1 MSERVDLALRVG
13 IFIAVFVPLLA
24 AERRWPLRI
33 ALAARCKRMRD
44 NLGLFFSGVACVRLL
59 PLSGVGF
66 AFLAQQQS
74 LGLFNHLHLR
84 LSIAF
89 IATLALLDA
98 AVYFQH
104 RLMHRWP
111 ALWRLHRVHH
121 SDRFLD
127 ASSALRFHPAEIVLS
142 ALYKGALIV
151 LLGAPPVAVLCFEAL
166 LNASAMFNHSNLALA
181 PRVDRMLRAVLVTPA
196 MHWIHHSI
204 RPHESR
210 RNFGFCLSWWDRL
223 FGSYQEAPQ
232 DGYDAM
238 HVGVEHLEEDAPGV
252 LSLLAQPTRD
262 VPAPEAGSYVPGGT
276 A

>member
-1 MSERVDLALRVG
+1 MVERVELALRVG
-13 IFIAVFVPLLA
+13 IFTAVFATLVT
-24 AERRWPLRI
+24 AERHWPLRI
-33 ALAARCKRMRD
+33 APAARFKSKRD
-44 NLGLFFSGVACVRLL
+44 NLGLFLSGIVCTRVL

-66 AFLAQQQS
+66 AFLAQQHA

-89 IATLALLDA
+89 IATLVLLDA

-104 RLMHRWP
+104 RLMHHWP

-127 ASSALRFHPAEIVLS
+127 ASSALRFHPAEILLS
-142 ALYKGALIV
+142 ALYKGAFIV

-166 LNASAMFNHSNLALA
+166 LNASAMFSHSNLALT
-181 PRVDRMLRAVLVTPA
+181 PRVDRTLRTVLVTPA

-204 RPHESR
+204 RPLESR
-210 RNFGFCLSWWDRL
+210 RNFGFCLCWWDRL

-232 DGYDAM
+232 DGYGAM
-238 HVGVEHLEEDAPGV
+238 HMGIEHLEEDAPGV
-252 LSLLAQPTRD
+252 LSLLAQPARD
-262 VPAPEAGSYVPGGT
+262 VPAPELGSYVTGET